1 MYNFCIQFR
10 ISFMVFIF
18 WATSSFNDLYD
29 CQADSHRF
37 LFKLVFYHYIL
48 LLSRCSWSAAQRPT
62 KDQSANKSGNRPA
75 ALCVCAIAGLA
86 ASAGQLG
93 KEEDAHPSHERQ
105 HEFGGERQRDNRE
118 DGLQWPE
125 DDHVH
130 QWEHHLRRSLQWDT
144 RHVPFLAGSSA

>member
-1 MYNFCIQFR
+1 MICLIAKLTHTDFYSSWYSIIIYYYCLVAVDQLHSDQQR
-10 ISFMVFIF
+10 ISPR
-18 WATSSFNDLYD
+18 TSREIDRL
-29 CQADSHRF
+29 
-37 LFKLVFYHYIL
+37 
-48 LLSRCSWSAAQRPT
+48 
-62 KDQSANKSGNRPA
+62 
-75 ALCVCAIAGLA
+75 LCVCAIAGLA

-130 QWEHHLRRSLQWDT
+130 Q
-144 RHVPFLAGSSA
+144 